1 MDRFCTS
8 FILIFSINCVVGQFD
23 FDKEVAGFFNFD
35 RIPKKFDSASVNLQS
50 AGNKPSD
57 IDIPP
62 GAFTA
67 FSTPTHEPSEKTEKL
82 VVEES
87 DQFNEKSYVLPGF
100 GNIQT
105 NIERDSLKI
114 EHDPAINKR
123 SYGEGGHGGGGGGSH
138 SSGGYSSSG
147 GGHEGYEGDHDGGL
161 VSYGSDSG
169 QKIQPKAP
177 GPYGPARPN
186 FKCEKSKET
195 LFVTKVAFTVDTKC
209 FTVFK
214 VECSEG
220 YETGKDIGYQ
230 KDCNEFTETKCRTV
244 FDTKSKEK
252 CTTSYKKQCEVV
264 YETVTDLEYEQKC
277 STSYEQKCHGYG
289 YHQECEKV
297 PKEKCKDV
305 PINVPRKECREFPK
319 TICTQD
325 PIQVGKQIPKKV
337 CKAVPNKKCIKIPRQ
352 VNRDVP
358 KNLDKKVCSSTKPKH
373 SGYSAPAQSYSA
385 PAPSYET
392 PSPSYDSPSPSYSP
406 PAPSYSPPAPSY
418 SPPAP
423 SYGNKRSLSVGI
435 GPSDHWGIKSE

>member
-57 IDIPP
+57 IDVPP

-114 EHDPAINKR
+114 EHDPAIKKR
-123 SYGEGGHGGGGGGSH
+123 SYGKGGHGGGGGGSH

-147 GGHEGYEGDHDGGL
+147 GGHEGYEGEHDGGL
-161 VSYGSDSG
+161 VSYGTDNG

-252 CTTSYKKQCEVV
+252 CTTSYKKQCDVV

-297 PKEKCKDV
+297 PKEKCKQVPKKVDKQV
-305 PINVPRKECREFPK
+305 PRTKCKNVPETKCQDIPINVPREECREFPK

-325 PIQVGKQIPKKV
+325 PINVGKKIPKKECKQIPIQ
-337 CKAVPNKKCIKIPRQ
+337 KCIKIPRQ
-352 VNRDVP
+352 VNKEVP
-358 KNLDKKVCSSTKPKH
+358 KSISKKVCFSTKPKNL
-373 SGYSAPAQSYSA
+373 GYFDSMSSYKSSELGYRAPAQSYSA
-385 PAPSYET
+385 PISSYTNHDLSYEAVV
-392 PSPSYDSPSPSYSP
+392 P
-406 PAPSYSPPAPSY
+406 
-418 SPPAP
+418 
-423 SYGNKRSLSVGI
+423 
-435 GPSDHWGIKSE
+435 